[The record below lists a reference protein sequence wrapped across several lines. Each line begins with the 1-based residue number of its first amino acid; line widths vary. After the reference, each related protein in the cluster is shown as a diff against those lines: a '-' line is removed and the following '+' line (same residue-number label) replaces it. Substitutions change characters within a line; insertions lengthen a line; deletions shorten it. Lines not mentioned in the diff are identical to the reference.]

1 SLPAHIAERDAE
13 LLRAITK
20 KIVQVATQLPR
31 RNDPRS
37 NLQAKFR
44 AWETRQQCALNAA
57 RSVEIALHAAFIAGD
72 LFVQAGVFD
81 RYREVRG
88 KDRKHLNVVRGEI
101 VELGTLQ
108 VHHAN
113 DAIFVHHRDGQ
124 FGPRFGVQ
132 HAVPRIEGY
141 VGNSDRAAELRGRTD
156 N

>member
-1 SLPAHIAERDAE
+1 
-13 LLRAITK
+13 
-20 KIVQVATQLPR
+20 
-31 RNDPRS
+31 
-37 NLQAKFR
+37 
-44 AWETRQQCALNAA
+44 CALNAA
-57 RSVEIALHAAFIAGD
+57 RSVEIALHAAFIEGD

-88 KDRKHLNVVRGEI
+88 KDRKDLNVVRGEI

-108 VHHAN
+108 VHHPN

-156 N
+156 NPFVDWDGRFFLYALAELHGDTVTKNGSAFVVEENAENLIVDQALR